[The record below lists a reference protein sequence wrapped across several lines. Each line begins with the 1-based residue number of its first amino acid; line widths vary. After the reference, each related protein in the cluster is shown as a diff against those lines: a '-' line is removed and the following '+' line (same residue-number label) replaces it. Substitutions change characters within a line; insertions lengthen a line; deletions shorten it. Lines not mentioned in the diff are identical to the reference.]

1 MIQSHLDYLSMNTT
15 TYIKS
20 ESQDFDILVID
31 DEVRMADSIKRL
43 LSNWGYRVD
52 VAYTGADGIEKVK
65 KFEYPL
71 VFTDLRMAD
80 VDGFDVMRFIHD
92 NYPNTLLIIIT
103 GHASTE
109 SAIEAVHYH
118 AFDYITKPFDI
129 EHLRQAVTRAFDFIE
144 AKRQREEMLYML
156 THDIKVPLSSILG
169 YSSMI
174 YDKEKGTLRPDV
186 KDLADNISLLSEK
199 TVALIDNFLSM
210 TKIARGALKP
220 LVREVDVKF
229 LLEDLCQILCLE
241 AQKKNIT
248 WQMECPD
255 NLPPIQ
261 ADESLIYRAVGNLII
276 NAVKYTDRGGRIHI
290 KADCLPAGQS
300 PLGRD
305 TVRIEFG
312 NSGPGIDAADLQRL
326 FEKYHRAKNV
336 AGIQGSGLGLFVV
349 KNVVE
354 AHRGRVEAESRPEDW
369 TTFRVFLPCNPELEE

>member
-1 MIQSHLDYLSMNTT
+1 MVCQNLNTT
-15 TYIKS
+15 TNIKS
-20 ESQDFDILVID
+20 EAQEFDVLVID

-43 LSNWGYRVD
+43 LGNWGYRVD
-52 VAYTGADGIEKVK
+52 VAYSGAEGIEKVK
-65 KFEYPL
+65 HFEYPL

-80 VDGFDVMRFIHD
+80 VDGFDVMKFIHD
-92 NYPNTLLIIIT
+92 NYPSTLMIVIT

-129 EHLRQAVTRAFDFIE
+129 DHLRQAVTRAFDFIE

-174 YDKEKGTLRPDV
+174 FDKDKGALRHDA
-186 KDLADNISLLSEK
+186 KELADNIFLLSEK

-220 LVREVDVKF
+220 NVREIDIRF
-229 LLEDLCQILCLE
+229 LLEDLAQILNLE
-241 AQKKNIT
+241 AAKKNIA
-248 WQMECPD
+248 WHMDAPD
-255 NLPPIQ
+255 NLPVIF

-276 NAVKYTDRGGRIHI
+276 NAIKYTERGGRIQI
-290 KADCLPAGQS
+290 KVAFKPGAES
-300 PLGRD
+300 PLGLD
-305 TVRIEFG
+305 SIMIEFG
-312 NSGPGIDAADLQRL
+312 NSGPGIEAAELPRL

-336 AGIQGSGLGLFVV
+336 AGIQGSGIGLYVV
-349 KNVVE
+349 KNVID
-354 AHRGRVEAESRPEDW
+354 AHRGRVEVESRPEEW
-369 TTFRVFLPCNPELEE
+369 TAFRVYLPLNPGLEE